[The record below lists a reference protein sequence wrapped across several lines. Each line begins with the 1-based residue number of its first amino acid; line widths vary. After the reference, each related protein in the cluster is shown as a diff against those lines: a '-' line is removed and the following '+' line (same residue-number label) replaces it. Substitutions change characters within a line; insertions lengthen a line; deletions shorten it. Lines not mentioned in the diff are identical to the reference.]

1 MVLDTLYTLNELQ
14 KIAPKDSVLDEM
26 VKVAIEHNLS
36 IDDIQAALE
45 ERLAQLRENPET
57 D

>member
-14 KIAPKDSVLDEM
+14 KIAPKDSVLDKM
-26 VKVAIEHNLS
+26 IKVAIEHNLS

>member
-14 KIAPKDSVLDEM
+14 KIAPKDSVLDKM
-26 VKVAIEHNLS
+26 IKVAIEHNLS

-45 ERLAQLRENPET
+45 ERLAQLRETPET